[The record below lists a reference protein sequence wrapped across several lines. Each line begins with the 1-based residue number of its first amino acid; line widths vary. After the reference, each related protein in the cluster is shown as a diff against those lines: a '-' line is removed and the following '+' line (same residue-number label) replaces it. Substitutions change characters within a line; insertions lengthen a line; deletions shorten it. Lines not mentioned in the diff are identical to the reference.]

1 MPTTLLSLGTNLG
14 DREANLR
21 DAISALAP
29 AVRVTRESRV
39 YETAPWGFTDQPS
52 FLNMVVEGETDL
64 PPLELLKFL
73 KTLETELGRTP
84 TFRYGPRLIDLDI
97 LFYDDLI
104 FQTPELTIPHPK
116 LHERAFVLVPLAD
129 VAPEWVHPV
138 LHRTVADLLTQTDTT
153 GVSPFTAVEPDPHP
167 FTFVQ
172 DRPSTA
178 LDKNADE

>member
-21 DAISALAP
+21 NAITALAP
-29 AVRVTRESRV
+29 TVRVTRESCV
-39 YETAPWGFTDQPS
+39 YETAPWGFEDQPS

-97 LFYDDLI
+97 LFSGDLI
-104 FQTPELTIPHPK
+104 LETPELTIPHPK
-116 LHERAFVLVPLAD
+116 LHERGFVLVPLAD

-138 LHRTVADLLTQTDTT
+138 LHRTVAELLTQTDTT
-153 GVSPFTAVEPDPHP
+153 GVFQFTIVEPAPHP
-167 FTFVQ
+167 
-172 DRPSTA
+172 STT
-178 LDKNADE
+178 LDKHNSNT

>member
-1 MPTTLLSLGTNLG
+1 MSTVFLSLGTNLG

-21 DAISALAP
+21 NAITALAP
-29 AVRVTRESRV
+29 QVRGTRESPV
-39 YETAPWGFTDQPS
+39 YETAPWGFEDQPS

-104 FQTPELTIPHPK
+104 LQTPELTIPHPK
-116 LHERAFVLVPLAD
+116 LHERTFVLMPLVD
-129 VAPEWVHPV
+129 LAPDFVHPV
-138 LHRTVADLLTQTDTT
+138 LQRTIADLL
-153 GVSPFTAVEPDPHP
+153 SP
-167 FTFVQ
+167 
-172 DRPSTA
+172 
-178 LDKNADE
+178 LK

>member
-21 DAISALAP
+21 NAITALAP
-29 AVRVTRESRV
+29 TVRVTRESCV
-39 YETAPWGFTDQPS
+39 YETAPWGFEDQPS

-97 LFYDDLI
+97 LFSGDLI
-104 FQTPELTIPHPK
+104 LETPELTIPHPK
-116 LHERAFVLVPLAD
+116 LHERGFVLVPLAD

-138 LHRTVADLLTQTDTT
+138 LHRTVAELLTQTDTT
-153 GVSPFTAVEPDPHP
+153 GVFQFTIVEPDPHP
-167 FTFVQ
+167 
-172 DRPSTA
+172 STA
-178 LDKNADE
+178 LDKSKSES

>member
-1 MPTTLLSLGTNLG
+1 MILLSLGSNLG
-14 DREANLR
+14 DRPANLR
-21 DAISALAP
+21 SAIAALAP
-29 AVRVTRESRV
+29 AVRVTRESPV
-39 YETAPWGFTDQPS
+39 YETAPWGFEDQPS

-104 FQTPELTIPHPK
+104 LETPELTIPHPK

-129 VAPEWVHPV
+129 VAPEFVHPFIQQNI
-138 LHRTVADLLTQTDTT
+138 AYLL
-153 GVSPFTAVEPDPHP
+153 S
-167 FTFVQ
+167 
-172 DRPSTA
+172 S
-178 LDKNADE
+178 LK